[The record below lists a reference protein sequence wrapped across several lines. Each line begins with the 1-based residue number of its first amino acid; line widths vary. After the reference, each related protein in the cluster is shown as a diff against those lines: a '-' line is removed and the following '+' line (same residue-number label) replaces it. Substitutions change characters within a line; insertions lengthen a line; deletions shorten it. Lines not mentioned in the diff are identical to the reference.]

1 MNILDNKLTPEIIMK
16 IRTKTKEEKFHKC
29 FAPVFEKEL
38 YDEILEIGI
47 YNTIDKGEYL
57 VDIGEE
63 LSTIPLIIQGAVKVI
78 REDNNG
84 KEILLYFLERGDT
97 CAISFVSCIN
107 LKKSIFRGIAE
118 RHTEYILVPI
128 SKIEEWL
135 IKYNSFRK
143 FIIDSYHNR
152 LIELAQTIE
161 SLTFMK
167 LDERLI
173 NYLDAKVKIMRS
185 KNLLIS
191 HQEIASDL
199 HTSRVVISRLLKTL
213 EKLHKIEL
221 GREKI
226 LVINL

>member
-1 MNILDNKLTPEIIMK
+1 MK
-16 IRTKTKEEKFHKC
+16 TKTKTKEEKFHKC

-47 YNTIDKGEYL
+47 YDSIDKGEYL
-57 VDIGEE
+57 IDIGEE
-63 LSTIPLIIQGAVKVI
+63 LTAIPLIIQGAVKI
-78 REDNNG
+78 LREDQNG
-84 KEILLYFLERGDT
+84 EEILLYFLERGDT
-97 CAISFVSCIN
+97 CAVSFVNCIN

-118 RHTEYILVPI
+118 RHTEYILMPI

-135 IKYNSFRK
+135 VKYESFRK
-143 FIIDSYHNR
+143 FIIDSYHHR
-152 LIELAQTIE
+152 LIEMAEAIE

-173 NYLDAKVKIMRS
+173 KYLGAKVKIMRS
-185 KNLLIS
+185 RNLLIS
-191 HQEIASDL
+191 HQEIATDL

-213 EKLHKIEL
+213 EKMQKIKL

-226 LVINL
+226 LVTNL

>member
-1 MNILDNKLTPEIIMK
+1 MEN
-16 IRTKTKEEKFHKC
+16 RTKTKDEKFHKC
-29 FAPVFEKEL
+29 FAPVFETEL
-38 YDEILEIGI
+38 YDEILEIGVF
-47 YNTIDKGEYL
+47 NAIDKGDYL
-57 VDIGEE
+57 VDIGDE
-63 LSTIPLIIQGAVKVI
+63 LTTIPLIIQGAIKVL
-78 REDNNG
+78 REDQNG
-84 KEILLYFLERGDT
+84 EEILLYFLERGDT
-97 CAISFVSCIN
+97 CAVSFVNCIN

-118 RHTEYILVPI
+118 RHTEYILIPI

-135 IKYNSFRK
+135 VKYKSFRK

-152 LIELAQTIE
+152 LMEMAETIE

-173 NYLDAKVKIMRS
+173 KYLDAKVKIMRS

-226 LVINL
+226 RVTNL

>member
-1 MNILDNKLTPEIIMK
+1 MK
-16 IRTKTKEEKFHKC
+16 TKTKTKQEKFHKC
-29 FAPVFEKEL
+29 FVPIFEKEL
-38 YDEILEIGI
+38 YDEILEIGT
-47 YNTIDKGEYL
+47 YNAIDKGDLL
-57 VDIGEE
+57 VDIGDE
-63 LSTIPLIIQGAVKVI
+63 LTCIPLLIQGAVKI
-78 REDNNG
+78 MREDHNG
-84 KEILLYFLERGDT
+84 DEILLYFLERGDT
-97 CAISFVSCIN
+97 CAISFANCIN

-135 IKYNSFRK
+135 IKYKSFRK
-143 FIIDSYHNR
+143 FIIDSYHRR
-152 LIELAQTIE
+152 LIEMAETIE

-173 NYLDAKVKIMRS
+173 NYLEAKVKIMRS

-191 HQEIASDL
+191 HQEIAIDL

-213 EKLHKIEL
+213 EKLDKIKL

-226 LVINL
+226 LVTNL

>member
-1 MNILDNKLTPEIIMK
+1 MEN
-16 IRTKTKEEKFHKC
+16 RTKTKDEKFHKC
-29 FAPVFEKEL
+29 FAPVFETEL
-38 YDEILEIGI
+38 YDEILEIGVF
-47 YNTIDKGEYL
+47 NAIDKGDYL
-57 VDIGEE
+57 VDIGDE
-63 LSTIPLIIQGAVKVI
+63 LTTIPLIIQGAIKVL
-78 REDNNG
+78 REDQNG
-84 KEILLYFLERGDT
+84 EEILLYFLERGDT
-97 CAISFVSCIN
+97 CAVSFVNCIN

-118 RHTEYILVPI
+118 RHTEYILIPI

-135 IKYNSFRK
+135 VKYKSFRK

-152 LIELAQTIE
+152 LMEMAETIE

-173 NYLDAKVKIMRS
+173 KYLDAKVKIMRS

-191 HQEIASDL
+191 HQEIATDL

-226 LVINL
+226 RVTNL

>member
-1 MNILDNKLTPEIIMK
+1 MEN
-16 IRTKTKEEKFHKC
+16 RTKTKDEKFHKC
-29 FAPVFEKEL
+29 FAPIFEKEL
-38 YDEILEIGI
+38 YNEILEIGV
-47 YNTIDKGEYL
+47 YHAIDKGDFL
-57 VDIGEE
+57 VDIGDE
-63 LSTIPLIIQGAVKVI
+63 LTTIPLIIQGAVKVM
-78 REDNNG
+78 REDHNG
-84 KEILLYFLERGDT
+84 EEILLYFLERGDT
-97 CAISFVSCIN
+97 CAVSFANCIN

-118 RHTEYILVPI
+118 RHTEYILIPI

-135 IKYNSFRK
+135 VKYKSFRK
-143 FIIDSYHNR
+143 YIIDSYHNR
-152 LIELAQTIE
+152 LIEMAQTIE

-173 NYLDAKVKIMRS
+173 NYLETKVKIMRS

-213 EKLHKIEL
+213 EKMQKIKL

-226 LVINL
+226 LVTNL

>member
-1 MNILDNKLTPEIIMK
+1 MEN
-16 IRTKTKEEKFHKC
+16 RTKTKDEKFHKC
-29 FAPVFEKEL
+29 FAPVFETEL
-38 YDEILEIGI
+38 YDEILEIGVF
-47 YNTIDKGEYL
+47 NAIDKGDYL
-57 VDIGEE
+57 VDIGDE
-63 LSTIPLIIQGAVKVI
+63 LTTIPLIIQGAIKVL
-78 REDNNG
+78 REDQNG
-84 KEILLYFLERGDT
+84 EEILLYFLERGDT
-97 CAISFVSCIN
+97 CAVSFVNCIN

-118 RHTEYILVPI
+118 RHTEYILIPI

-135 IKYNSFRK
+135 VKYKSFRK

-152 LIELAQTIE
+152 LIEMAETIE

-173 NYLDAKVKIMRS
+173 KYLDAKVKIMRS

-191 HQEIASDL
+191 HQEIANDL

-213 EKLHKIEL
+213 EKLHKIKL

-226 LVINL
+226 RVTNL